1 MTEIAEGVV
10 LENKQNKMKWKT
22 KKEPEEVKSKY
33 GVIRTKITWFG
44 FGFQPLLPNPQTHPG
59 TAK

>member
-1 MTEIAEGVV
+1 MVGMLVTVMVIKR
-10 LENKQNKMKWKT
+10 NT
-22 KKEPEEVKSKY
+22 KKEPKEVKSKY
-33 GVIRTKITWFG
+33 GVIRTKITWLG